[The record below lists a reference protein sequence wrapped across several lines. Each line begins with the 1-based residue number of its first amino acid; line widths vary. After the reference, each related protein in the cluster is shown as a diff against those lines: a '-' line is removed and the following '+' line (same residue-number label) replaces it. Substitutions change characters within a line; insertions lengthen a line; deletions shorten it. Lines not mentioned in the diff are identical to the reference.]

1 MTENHSLHEDEIDLI
16 ALLQQL
22 WKARTLILKVSSAF
36 VLVGIAVA
44 LLTPTKYKA
53 QTVFIPQVSD
63 ASAGVGSKLG
73 GLASLAGISLGA
85 ASDGMNIPPTLY
97 PNITSSVPFK
107 LAFLASDINVQGKE
121 QSIEDYLLA
130 QPKSLLS
137 GLFGKGEE
145 TEKQSPNGVLQLS
158 SDQENLFEQLSEI
171 LAVGVNEKEGYVSLS
186 VLWKDPVVA
195 AQLAEVGKALLQE
208 QVIAYK
214 LEKLNDNLLFTQKQY
229 TQKQKE
235 FEGLQD
241 RLALFKDRN
250 QNISS
255 SRFQSQLQRL
265 QSEYDIALSVVQELA
280 KQLETTKLQVNR
292 DTPIFTVIEPVVVP
306 HEREQ
311 PKRKLIVLIWAF
323 LGAVLSCGWVLV
335 RQPAKEIFSKINA

>member
-1 MTENHSLHEDEIDLI
+1 MEHQSLQEDEIDLI

-22 WKARTLILKVSSAF
+22 WNARMFILKVSAAF
-36 VLVGIAVA
+36 VLLGIAVA

-73 GLASLAGISLGA
+73 GLASLAGINLGA

-107 LAFLASDINVQGKE
+107 LAFLAATIQVEGKKK
-121 QSIEDYLLA
+121 SIEDYLLD
-130 QPKSLLS
+130 QPKSFLS
-137 GLFGKGEE
+137 NFFG
-145 TEKQSPNGVLQLS
+145 EKEKRENAPQNEVLQLS
-158 SDQENLFEQLSEI
+158 ADQESLFEQLKEI

-186 VLWKDPVVA
+186 ILWKDPVIA
-195 AQLAEVGKALLQE
+195 AQLAEVGKSLLQE

-214 LEKLNDNLLFTQKQY
+214 LEKLNDNLLFTQEQY
-229 TQKQKE
+229 AQKRKE
-235 FEGLQD
+235 FEQVQD

-265 QSEYDIALSVVQELA
+265 QSEYDIALSVIQELA

-292 DTPIFTVIEPVVVP
+292 DTPIFTVIEPVIVP

-323 LGAVLSCGWVLV
+323 LGGVLSCGWVLV
-335 RQPAKEIFSKINA
+335 RQPAKEIFEKINQ

>member
-16 ALLQQL
+16 SLLQQL
-22 WKARTLILKVSSAF
+22 WKARILILKVSSAF
-36 VLVGIAVA
+36 VLLGIAVA

-53 QTVFIPQVSD
+53 QTVFISQVSD
-63 ASAGVGSKLG
+63 ASAGLGAKLG
-73 GLASLAGISLGA
+73 GLASLAGISLSA

-97 PNITSSVPFK
+97 PNIISSVPFK

-121 QSIEDYLLA
+121 QSIEDYLLT
-130 QPKSLLS
+130 QPKSFLS

-145 TEKQSPNGVLQLS
+145 NQMQSPNGVLQLS
-158 SDQENLFEQLSEI
+158 SDEEFLFEELDNVLSVE
-171 LAVGVNEKEGYVSLS
+171 VNNIEGHVNLS

-195 AQLAEVGKALLQE
+195 AQLADIGKTLLQE

-214 LEKLNDNLLFTQKQY
+214 IQKLNDNLLFVQKQY
-229 TQKQKE
+229 THKQKE

-323 LGAVLSCGWVLV
+323 LGAVLSCCWVLV

>member
-1 MTENHSLHEDEIDLI
+1 MEHQSLQEDEIDLI

-22 WKARTLILKVSSAF
+22 WNARMFILKVSTAF
-36 VLVGIAVA
+36 VLLGIAVA

-53 QTVFIPQVSD
+53 HTVFIPQVSD

-73 GLASLAGISLGA
+73 GLASLAGINLGA

-107 LAFLASDINVQGKE
+107 LAFLAATISVEGKKK
-121 QSIEDYLLA
+121 SIEDYLLD
-130 QPKSLLS
+130 QPKSFLS
-137 GLFGKGEE
+137 NFFGQR
-145 TEKQSPNGVLQLS
+145 EKEDNAPQNEVLQLS
-158 SDQENLFEQLSEI
+158 ADQESLFKQLNEI
-171 LAVGVNEKEGYVSLS
+171 LTVGVNEKEGYVSLS
-186 VLWKDPVVA
+186 VLWKDPVIA
-195 AQLAEVGKALLQE
+195 AQLAEVGKSLLQE

-214 LEKLNDNLLFTQKQY
+214 LEKLNDNLLFTQEQY
-229 TQKQKE
+229 AQKRKE
-235 FEGLQD
+235 FEQVQD

-292 DTPIFTVIEPVVVP
+292 DTPIFTVIEPVIVP

-323 LGAVLSCGWVLV
+323 LGGVLSCGWVLV
-335 RQPAKEIFSKINA
+335 RQPAKEIFEKINQ

>member
-1 MTENHSLHEDEIDLI
+1 MTANQDLHEDEIDLI

-22 WKARTLILKVSSAF
+22 WKARTLILKVSIAF
-36 VLVGIAVA
+36 VFMGITVA

-53 QTVFIPQVSD
+53 QTVFISQVSD
-63 ASAGVGSKLG
+63 ASSGLGSKLG
-73 GLASLAGISLGA
+73 GLASLAGINLGA
-85 ASDGMNIPPTLY
+85 AGDGMNIPPTLY

-107 LAFLASDINVQGKE
+107 LAFLASGIMIQGEE
-121 QSIEDYLLA
+121 QSIEEYLLA

-137 GLFGKGEE
+137 SLFGKGEE
-145 TEKQSPNGVLQLS
+145 IEMQSSNGVLQLS
-158 SDQENLFEQLSEI
+158 VDQENLFEHLSEI
-171 LAVGVNEKEGYVSLS
+171 LSVGVNDKEGYISLS

-195 AQLAEVGKALLQE
+195 AQLAVVGKDLLQE

-229 TQKQKE
+229 SEKQKE

-250 QNISS
+250 QNIAS

-306 HEREQ
+306 HELEQ

-323 LGAVLSCGWVLV
+323 LGGVLSCAWVLMREPV
-335 RQPAKEIFSKINA
+335 KEISTKITA

>member
-1 MTENHSLHEDEIDLI
+1 MEHQSLQEDEIDLI

-22 WKARTLILKVSSAF
+22 WKARMFILKVSAAF
-36 VLVGIAVA
+36 VLLGIAVA

-73 GLASLAGISLGA
+73 GLASLAGINLGA

-107 LAFLASDINVQGKE
+107 LAFLAATISVEGKKK
-121 QSIEDYLLA
+121 SIEDYLLD
-130 QPKSLLS
+130 QPKSFLS
-137 GLFGKGEE
+137 NLFGKNEIEE
-145 TEKQSPNGVLQLS
+145 NTPLKEVLQLS
-158 SDQENLFEQLSEI
+158 ADQESLFEQLKEI

-186 VLWKDPVVA
+186 VLWKDPVIA

-214 LEKLNDNLLFTQKQY
+214 LEKLNDNLLFTQEQY
-229 TQKQKE
+229 AQKRKE
-235 FEGLQD
+235 FEQVQD

-292 DTPIFTVIEPVVVP
+292 DTPIFTVIEPVIVP

-323 LGAVLSCGWVLV
+323 FGGVLSCGWVLV
-335 RQPAKEIFSKINA
+335 RQPAKEIFEKINQ

>member
-1 MTENHSLHEDEIDLI
+1 MEHQSLQEDEIDLI

-22 WKARTLILKVSSAF
+22 WNARMFIIKMSAAF
-36 VLVGIAVA
+36 VVLGIAVA

-63 ASAGVGSKLG
+63 ASAGVSSKLG
-73 GLASLAGISLGA
+73 GLASLAGINLA

-97 PNITSSVPFK
+97 PNIISSVPFK
-107 LAFLASDINVQGKE
+107 LAFLAATISVEGKKK
-121 QSIEDYLLA
+121 SIEDYLLD
-130 QPKSLLS
+130 QPKSFLS
-137 GLFGKGEE
+137 NLFGQKEKEE
-145 TEKQSPNGVLQLS
+145 NILQKEVLQLS
-158 SDQENLFEQLSEI
+158 ADQESLFGQLNGI
-171 LAVGVNEKEGYVSLS
+171 LAVGVNEKEGYVSLF
-186 VLWKDPVVA
+186 VLWEDPVIA
-195 AQLAEVGKALLQE
+195 AQLAEVGKSLLQE

-214 LEKLNDNLLFTQKQY
+214 LEKLNDNLLFTQEQY
-229 TQKQKE
+229 AQKLEE
-235 FEGLQD
+235 FEQVQD

-265 QSEYDIALSVVQELA
+265 QSEYNIALSVVQELA

-292 DTPIFTVIEPVVVP
+292 DTPIFTVIEPVIVP

-311 PKRKLIVLIWAF
+311 PKRKLIVLIWTF
-323 LGAVLSCGWVLV
+323 LGGVLSCGWVLV
-335 RQPAKEIFSKINA
+335 RQPAKEIFEKINQ